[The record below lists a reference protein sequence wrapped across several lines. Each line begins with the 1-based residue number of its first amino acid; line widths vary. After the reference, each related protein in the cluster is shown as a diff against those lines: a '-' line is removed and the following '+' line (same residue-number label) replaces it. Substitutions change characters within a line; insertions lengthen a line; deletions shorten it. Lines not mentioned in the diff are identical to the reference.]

1 MTEAEW
7 LVCEDPRALLKHVRG
22 GSDQRRLRFFVC
34 ACCRRIWDLLADE
47 RSRAAVEVAEAFAAG
62 TAGRAELVAA
72 KNGANAAYRKMR
84 SQRGPLAFRHI
95 CAVHL
100 AQQAVALRVTFD
112 PWENEFLRGAKERKD
127 KTERRARAHL
137 AREIFG
143 NPFRPVT
150 VDLAWRTSTVLA
162 LARGISD
169 DYAFDRLPVLA
180 DALQDAGCENADIL
194 DHCRDPNATHV
205 RGCWVVDLILG
216 KA

>member
-34 ACCRRIWDLLADE
+34 ACCRRVWDLLADE

-62 TAGRAELVAA
+62 TASRAELVAA
-72 KNGANAAYRKMR
+72 RNGANAAYRKMR
-84 SQRGPLAFRHI
+84 PQRGPLAFRHI
-95 CAVHL
+95 CAAHL

-112 PWENEFLRGAKERKD
+112 PWENEFLRGAQERKE

-150 VDLAWRTSTVLA
+150 FDPAWRTSTVLA

-169 DYAFDRLPVLA
+169 TRDFSAMPILA
-180 DALQDAGCENADIL
+180 DALQDAGCEDATIL
-194 DHCRDPNATHV
+194 EHCRAENVPHI

-216 KA
+216 KK